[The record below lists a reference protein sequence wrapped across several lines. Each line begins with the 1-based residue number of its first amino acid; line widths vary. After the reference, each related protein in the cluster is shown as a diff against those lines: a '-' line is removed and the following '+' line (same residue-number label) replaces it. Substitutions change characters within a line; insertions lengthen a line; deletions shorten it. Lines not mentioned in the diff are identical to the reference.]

1 MGANTISVDS
11 KTAANPSNPDDYR
24 LADQIGHIL
33 RRASQRHSQIFSGLM
48 TDGLTPT
55 RFAALAMLQ
64 ERGGLSQNELGRLT
78 AMDIAT
84 IKGVVDRLRAKGLVS
99 VEQDPK
105 DGRRSL
111 IDLTAAGRNVLAEAI
126 PIGGAISEATLSSL
140 TAAESVSLIR
150 LLRKIS

>member
-48 TDGLTPT
+48 TDALTPT

>member
-1 MGANTISVDS
+1 
-11 KTAANPSNPDDYR
+11 
-24 LADQIGHIL
+24 
-33 RRASQRHSQIFSGLM
+33 M